1 MYFFLIGVESFIFN
15 VNDTLFE
22 YFIGGK
28 SLGKNID
35 NYNICIYILMNIT
48 TKGHIENINNDKVT
62 TNSWDGRWDQAQGT
76 GSIATINTNKQGN
89 EPVNV
94 VEDYKP
100 IADVKELNPYMNND
114 PRMDQYFALRTI
126 PRKATEPAQEVHD
139 DTYTPKNSGAL
150 VDKLE
155 SLLNKEP
162 KVIVFKP
169 QTQVPSTPSSP
180 SMSSMSSMSSS
191 SMSSPSMS
199 SSMSSSSM
207 SKSKSRHRKHSKKH
221 YATPKRKTTNVQTR
235 KKKTPTTP
243 KKQKTPTT
251 PKKKKTPTPKK
262 KKTFTPPTIG
272 LTKAV

>member
-1 MYFFLIGVESFIFN
+1 
-15 VNDTLFE
+15 
-22 YFIGGK
+22 
-28 SLGKNID
+28 
-35 NYNICIYILMNIT
+35 MNIT

-139 DTYTPKNSGAL
+139 DTYTPKNTGAL

-169 QTQVPSTPSSP
+169 QTQVPSTSS
-180 SMSSMSSMSSS
+180 SSMSSS
-191 SMSSPSMS
+191 SMSSSMSSSPSMRSSPSMS
-199 SSMSSSSM
+199 SSMSSSM

-235 KKKTPTTP
+235 KKKTPTPKKKKTPTTPKKQKTPTTP

-251 PKKKKTPTPKK
+251 PKKKKTPTTPKKKKTPTTPKK

-272 LTKAV
+272 LTKAVKKFTP

>member
-169 QTQVPSTPSSP
+169 QTQVPSTPSS
-180 SMSSMSSMSSS
+180 

-199 SSMSSSSM
+199 SMSSMSSSSM

-243 KKQKTPTT
+243 KK
-251 PKKKKTPTPKK
+251 KKTPTPKK

>member
-1 MYFFLIGVESFIFN
+1 MYFFLRGVESFIFN

-199 SSMSSSSM
+199 SSMSSSPSM

-243 KKQKTPTT
+243 KK
-251 PKKKKTPTPKK
+251 